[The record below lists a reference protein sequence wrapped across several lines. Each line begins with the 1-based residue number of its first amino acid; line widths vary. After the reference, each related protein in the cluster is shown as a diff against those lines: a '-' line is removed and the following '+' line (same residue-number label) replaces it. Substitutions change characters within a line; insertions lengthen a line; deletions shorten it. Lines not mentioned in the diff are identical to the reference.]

1 MPHTQAL
8 HAQNMKPE
16 ILTNIPES
24 GSIDEVRF
32 DASGDCTWVKFL
44 DSDYIDWAGVFGHGW
59 GGGQDAHQNANGV
72 AFVLSNG
79 QGYIIDVNSRNL
91 LSKTECDYL
100 KKIVSCGDTN
110 TFVAATNTDLRV
122 YSDKGLSFSTER
134 IASDGINL
142 NSCGNGIVAG
152 EVWGFDKWYSF
163 TLDTTKQKYECG
175 WSCPL

>member
-1 MPHTQAL
+1 M
-8 HAQNMKPE
+8 NPE
-16 ILTNIPES
+16 ILANIPES

-44 DSDYIDWAGVFGHGW
+44 DSDYTDWVGVFGHGW
-59 GGGQDAHQNANGV
+59 GGGQDAQQNTNGV

-79 QGYIIDVNSRNL
+79 QGYVIDVNSRTL

-100 KKIVSCGDTN
+100 KKVIFCGDTDI
-110 TFVAATNTDLRV
+110 FLAATDTDLRV
-122 YSDKGLSFSTER
+122 YNDKGLVFSTER

-142 NSCGNGIVAG
+142 NSCDNGVVAG

-163 TLDTTKQKYECG
+163 TLDTAVQKYECS
-175 WSCPL
+175 WLCSL